1 MAETGITLHNK
12 IDIKIQAQIFAGTT
26 LISTCLV
33 EPGATQILPTSAKPH
48 DIYLKNGAA
57 GWGIAH
63 KLGIV
68 SASLTL
74 DVHNGRYTIR

>member
-1 MAETGITLHNK
+1 MAETGITFHNK

-33 EPGATQILPTSAKPH
+33 EPGATQILPTSLKQY
-48 DIYLKNGAA
+48 DIYLKNGAT

-63 KLGIV
+63 KLD
-68 SASLTL
+68 SQSTSLTL